1 MIFVKSNTSL
11 LLRVFPNRIYESDQE
26 LRMVA
31 HLFAKEMS
39 REESWLFGINGNKRD
54 VFNWNQW

>member
-31 HLFAKEMS
+31 HLFAKEIT
-39 REESWLFGINGNKRD
+39 REESWLFGINRNKRE
-54 VFNWNQW
+54 VFN

>member
-11 LLRVFPNRIYESDQE
+11 LLRVFPNRIYENDQE

-31 HLFAKEMS
+31 HLFAKEMT

-54 VFNWNQW
+54 VFN